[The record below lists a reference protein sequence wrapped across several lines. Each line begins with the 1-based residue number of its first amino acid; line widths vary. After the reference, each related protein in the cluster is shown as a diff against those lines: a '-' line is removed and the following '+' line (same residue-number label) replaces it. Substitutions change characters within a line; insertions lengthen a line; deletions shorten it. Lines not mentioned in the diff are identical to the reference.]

1 MIATV
6 LTHQPV
12 SVVYVSYHDAI
23 ESASIRCMQL
33 LLSSL
38 VTLLPGRLHRLEQRI
53 IWSYRQ
59 FPAALERMQHFFPL
73 NFVIYF
79 IQRNA

>member
-12 SVVYVSYHDAI
+12 SVVYVSCHDAI
-23 ESASIRCMQL
+23 ESAGIRCM
-33 LLSSL
+33 LSSL